1 MFSAERD
8 TGRQY
13 DSTIHHYDRLELVE
27 HKDNRYLTNPCY
39 HNISIKDG
47 IVKSQVDGKNMLPSD
62 NDKDEHDYESCTVPK
77 GPVAVNSEPKAR
89 VETTDSVPIM
99 QTKVMQE
106 PEGDSTFN
114 GESVI
119 NPELTQTPLENMYDT
134 VDGEKNTTESHQLT
148 AKVST
153 VRNQEKKNQNQVP
166 EYAVVDKTK
175 KTSKL
180 KHDENVCTAPLSV
193 SSPDHQVSVTVDEHI
208 YSDAEEGDPSHE
220 YAEVMS
226 GKVKEKTAND
236 VKTQEKGLLHEYDK
250 VVNPDIIKSIESTN
264 KDKEEQEQ
272 HYYYSLE
279 NLEESKGPVA
289 VAQDGDEREGSSTHS
304 SNNSAKSSDQ
314 FTPSVDQHT
323 HSDMEKWNPSHEYA
337 EVNAGKV
344 KEKKKSTNE
353 EVVMKNREKGLQH
366 EYDTMVNLN
375 AMEFERTLQ
384 DTGEQEQ
391 HYYHSLENSANGKGG
406 CVVKRESSCKQP
418 SDDSAKSSQQG
429 SVTATCSDM
438 EGWDP
443 THEYAVVMTGKKKD
457 KSTANLEVVKEKDIT
472 TDKGSQHEYDKLV
485 NVNGTCTSSTKYEN
499 KHTEDLEQ
507 HYNHS
512 LENTNE
518 SNCASGGERECS
530 KPADI
535 GEINYSKPQAH
546 HLVIDDTTA
555 TAQDSERTGFAT
567 VREASL
573 PTIDSQGET
582 PK

>member
-1 MFSAERD
+1 MFSTERD
-8 TGRQY
+8 TGGQY
-13 DSTIHHYDRLELVE
+13 DSTIHHYDRLELTE
-27 HKDNRYLTNPCY
+27 HKDNRDLSNPCY
-39 HNISIKDG
+39 YNVSIKDG
-47 IVKSQVDGKNMLPSD
+47 SVKPKDDGKNMPPPD
-62 NDKDEHDYESCTVPK
+62 NDEHEHDYESCTVPK
-77 GPVAVNSEPKAR
+77 EPLAVNSDPKAR
-89 VETTDSVPIM
+89 VETTDSVPMM
-99 QTKVMQE
+99 QTKAMQE
-106 PEGDSTFN
+106 PERDSAFN

-134 VDGEKNTTESHQLT
+134 VDGEKNTTETHQVI

-153 VRNQEKKNQNQVP
+153 VRNQEKKNQNKVP

-175 KTSKL
+175 KTSRI
-180 KHDENVCTAPLSV
+180 KHDENLCTEPLSL
-193 SSPDHQVSVTVDEHI
+193 SGADHQVSVTVDEHI
-208 YSDAEEGDPSHE
+208 YSDAGDPSHE
-220 YAEVMS
+220 YAEVMT
-226 GKVKEKTAND
+226 GKVKEKRAND
-236 VKTQEKGLLHEYDK
+236 VKTKEKGLLREYDK
-250 VVNPDIIKSIESTN
+250 VVNPDTIKSIESTN

-289 VAQDGDEREGSSTHS
+289 GAQGGDERERSSTHL

-314 FTPSVDQHT
+314 FTLSVDQHT
-323 HSDMEKWNPSHEYA
+323 QSDTVEEWNPSHEYA
-337 EVNAGKV
+337 EVMAGKV
-344 KEKKKSTNE
+344 KEKEKSANE
-353 EVVMKNREKGLQH
+353 EVVMKNTEKGLQH
-366 EYDTMVNLN
+366 EYDTMVNPN
-375 AMEFERTLQ
+375 AMKVEHTKQETL
-384 DTGEQEQ
+384 EQEQ
-391 HYYHSLENSANGKGG
+391 HYYHSLENSANGKGA
-406 CVVKRESSCKQP
+406 CVVKREGSCTQP
-418 SDDSAKSSQQG
+418 SDDSAKSSQQC
-429 SVTATCSDM
+429 SITATCGDT

-443 THEYAVVMTGKKKD
+443 THEYAVVMAGKKKE
-457 KSTANLEVVKEKDIT
+457 KLTANLEVVEEKDIT

-499 KHTEDLEQ
+499 KHTEDLE

-530 KPADI
+530 EAADI

-555 TAQDSERTGFAT
+555 TAQDSEHTGFAT